1 MPNIFISYRRADT
14 GYVAT
19 MLAEKLVQQ
28 FGPNSVFFDI
38 DNIPLGVDFRRHID
52 TAIARCDILLALV
65 GNSWLNC
72 QHEDGTRR
80 LDDPADFLRLEIEAA
95 LRRNIPV
102 IPILTDDATMP
113 AERDL
118 PESLRPFAFR
128 NASELRSGSD
138 LRIHLERLLT
148 GLEVHFQKT
157 LVQKAP
163 DPPAAKSLPN
173 AVPPKSQP
181 LPTPTAVKPPAA
193 NIPQANF
200 QTASSPS
207 DDAPRL
213 KKPQARFNFERT
225 PKQSMLEVF
234 VRGMFLLY
242 WTKTTAAKFFQ
253 VMFFVGFAFS
263 SLVTL
268 GLLLLPMTGT
278 ENGPAPNLI
287 VTLMVKGF
295 FASFCWIPLF
305 LFTWLP
311 VKMFDE

>member
-1 MPNIFISYRRADT
+1 
-14 GYVAT
+14 
-19 MLAEKLVQQ
+19 MLAETLVQQ

-138 LRIHLERLLT
+138 LRIHLERLLS
-148 GLEVHFQKT
+148 GLEAHFQKT
-157 LVQKAP
+157 LVQKKP

-173 AVPPKSQP
+173 PGPPKSQQP
-181 LPTPTAVKPPAA
+181 PTTSKAPAA
-193 NIPQANF
+193 IIPLANF
-200 QTASSPS
+200 QGANTPS
-207 DDAPRL
+207 DDAPVL

-225 PKQSMLEVF
+225 PEQSMLQKL

-253 VMFFVGFAFS
+253 VLFFVGFAFS
-263 SLVTL
+263 SLVTIA
-268 GLLLLPMTGT
+268 LLLLPMPSTQDV
-278 ENGPAPNLI
+278 PSPSI
-287 VTLMVKGF
+287 VVALMVKGF
-295 FASFCWIPLF
+295 FASFFWIPLF

-311 VKMFDE
+311 VKLFDE

>member
-52 TAIARCDILLALV
+52 TAIAGCDILLALV

-72 QHEDGTRR
+72 QHEDGSRR

-102 IPILTDDATMP
+102 IPILTDAATMP
-113 AERDL
+113 AEKDL

-138 LRIHLERLLT
+138 LRIHLERLLS
-148 GLEVHFQKT
+148 GLEAHFQKT
-157 LVQKAP
+157 LVQEKL
-163 DPPAAKSLPN
+163 DPPAAKSLPSP
-173 AVPPKSQP
+173 VPPQSQP
-181 LPTPTAVKPPAA
+181 LPTAAKAPAA
-193 NIPQANF
+193 NIPRANF
-200 QTASSPS
+200 QTANTPS
-207 DDAPRL
+207 DAAPIP
-213 KKPQARFNFERT
+213 KKPQARFNFERS
-225 PKQSMLEVF
+225 PKQSMLEVL
-234 VRGMFLLY
+234 VRGAFLLY

-253 VMFFVGFAFS
+253 VLFFIGFAFC

-268 GLLLLPMTGT
+268 GLLLIPMTGT
-278 ENGPAPNLI
+278 ENGPSPNFI
-287 VTLMVKGF
+287 VALMVKGF
-295 FASFCWIPLF
+295 FASFFWIPLF